1 MPSAT
6 VLQNGTVPSSVH
18 SRGVCFGLNERR
30 KECRLD
36 GSDEESKVTG
46 MASSILGT
54 AENFPQILAFC
65 VTYAKSLLC
74 FQSHT
79 TSLPNCVYFFPI
91 KRRGFGPPTH
101 PKKKNWGD
109 TLGNIVGWFLLRKF
123 DFINFYM
130 VSSCSILFPDFRTV
144 FVFALRP
151 FLPMWVH
158 FFGFNG
164 NFNGKMTKINEM
176 AKNHFS

>member
-1 MPSAT
+1 MFITVSSCFVVSICVECGLFVWVMTNLRRGEEWLGRVLIIPPTPDAPRHSASEWHC
-6 VLQNGTVPSSVH
+6 PSSVL

-30 KECRLD
+30 KECRLN
-36 GSDEESKVTG
+36 GSDVESKVTG
-46 MASSILGT
+46 MARSILGT

-101 PKKKNWGD
+101 PKKK
-109 TLGNIVGWFLLRKF
+109 
-123 DFINFYM
+123 
-130 VSSCSILFPDFRTV
+130 
-144 FVFALRP
+144 
-151 FLPMWVH
+151 LPQ
-158 FFGFNG
+158 
-164 NFNGKMTKINEM
+164 KDK
-176 AKNHFS
+176 S